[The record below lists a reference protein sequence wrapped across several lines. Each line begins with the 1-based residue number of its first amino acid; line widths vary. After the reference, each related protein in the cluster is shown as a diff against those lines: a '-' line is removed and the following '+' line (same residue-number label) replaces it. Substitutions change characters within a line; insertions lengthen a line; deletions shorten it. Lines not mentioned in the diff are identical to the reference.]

1 MDEKIHIFL
10 KGYTERLIEKGKC
23 LPGIGLWDGKM
34 GIAIYLFHLARI
46 TQNEKY
52 KDEASELIDAV
63 YEELSLDIPLT
74 FDNGLLGVGCGFD
87 YIISQGFVDADSD
100 EILSEID
107 LLVRNIIDARLIGSL
122 SFDKGVCGVG
132 YYLYYR
138 LKKRPD
144 DDDSMVVLKLKEY
157 LIYLIDWV
165 EDLLPTTTD
174 KQEYNDAYF
183 LLARLHKLNVFNHK
197 VEKLLAIC
205 SRKIIDFNCP
215 ITDNYELLG
224 IDSLKILKP
233 WM

>member
-1 MDEKIHIFL
+1 MNEKYIFL
-10 KGYTERLIEKGKC
+10 KRYTERLIEKGKC
-23 LPGIGLWDGKM
+23 LPGIGLWAGKM

-52 KDEASELIDAV
+52 EDEASELIDTV
-63 YEELSLDIPLT
+63 YQHVSFNLPLT
-74 FDNGLLGVGCGFD
+74 FDTGLLGIGCGFE
-87 YIISQGFVDADSD
+87 YIISQGFVDADRD

-107 LLVRNIIDARLIGSL
+107 LLVRNVIDSRLLGNL

-132 YYLYYR
+132 YYLYHR
-138 LKKRPD
+138 LKNRPD

-165 EDLLPTTTD
+165 EDLLPKTTD

-224 IDSLKILKP
+224 IDSLKMLKP